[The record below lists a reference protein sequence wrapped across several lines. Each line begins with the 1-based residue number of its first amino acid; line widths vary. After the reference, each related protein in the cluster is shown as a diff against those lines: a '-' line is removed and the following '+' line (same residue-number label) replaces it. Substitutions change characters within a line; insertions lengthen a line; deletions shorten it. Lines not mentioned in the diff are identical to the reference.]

1 VPVEGAGQRIGVRG
15 TEIRSVE
22 LEEYANFLRDIV
34 FLHDRIWILSQNHK
48 SAETLYYSNFFY
60 TRGHRPVP
68 TEQRLRLVSAV
79 IGSPFDLNINVN
91 FGKSFK
97 QAAKAFV
104 EILRG
109 IATLPEYM
117 KQEKLRTRA
126 LRVAVHSLERE
137 ERATLHNIIP
147 SNSAIREL
155 PAISDEKLAPIVKD
169 MLRLAESPLRI
180 QTVVA
185 GPPEEGGIQNE

>member
-1 VPVEGAGQRIGVRG
+1 MPVEGAGQRIVIRG

-34 FLHDRIWILSQNHK
+34 FLHDRIWILSHNHK

-60 TRGHRPVP
+60 TRGRRPVP
-68 TEQRLRLVSAV
+68 EEQRLRLLSAV

-91 FGKSFK
+91 FGKSFDE
-97 QAAKAFV
+97 AAKAFV

-126 LRVAVHSLERE
+126 LRVGVRSLEKV
-137 ERATLHNIIP
+137 ERATVHNIIR
-147 SNSAIREL
+147 SNSAVREL

-169 MLRLAESPLRI
+169 ALRLAESPLRI

-185 GPPEEGGIQNE
+185 DRHEEGEAQNE